1 MNNVSIQT
9 SDARDQAIEILDSCV
24 FHATQL
30 RQCLEEEH
38 DALAAQDIEALMSA
52 IEDKGVCVREL
63 QAFEAKRAA
72 LCSASGFPDGP
83 TQMADFSAWCDDD
96 ALIERSWDELLGIA
110 ADCSSLNLAN
120 GAFISMRKQHLDAGI
135 AVLRGIDPASPT
147 YDRHGG
153 ARDGLGNRSIAEA

>member
-1 MNNVSIQT
+1 MNSVSIQT
-9 SDARDQAIEILDSCV
+9 SDAREQATEILDRCV

-30 RQCLEEEH
+30 RECLKEEH
-38 DALAAQDIEALMSA
+38 NALASQDLDALMTA

-63 QAFEAKRAA
+63 QKFEAQRAA

-83 TQMADFSAWCDDD
+83 AQMADFSAWCDDES
-96 ALIERSWDELLGIA
+96 LIERSWDELLEIA
-110 ADCSSLNLAN
+110 AECNSLNLAN
-120 GAFISMRKQHLDAGI
+120 GAFIRMRRQHVDSGI